1 MNYLFFVD
9 LFCLVFVSVL
19 FPFVLYFI
27 CIFFISIFS
36 LCKNFPDWPFLRNK
50 TEIWVSRFFLRCSHT
65 WPLCSTSSTPSC
77 LPSDGNLSRCLVLM
91 WSAPELDSQMKTK
104 KKPWRTQMIEISS
117 LVFCFCWRRRTRTR
131 SEMDHHSRGENIGR
145 KPPDLDRKS
154 TSSWPGSHFSV
165 DRATFFDQN
174 HVSLT
179 SITFFTIRITFL
191 QIESGQRS
199 CGEDYGLLISPQIYG
214 TIYGFEK
221 VLRSFTSGEKRV
233 EYRSFFFLT
242 CLLGCSRCLY
252 SFVL

>member
-1 MNYLFFVD
+1 MFSVD
-9 LFCLVFVSVL
+9 V
-19 FPFVLYFI
+19 
-27 CIFFISIFS
+27 ISTRTG
-36 LCKNFPDWPFLRNK
+36 L
-50 TEIWVSRFFLRCSHT
+50 
-65 WPLCSTSSTPSC
+65 
-77 LPSDGNLSRCLVLM
+77 SDEN
-91 WSAPELDSQMKTK
+91 K

-145 KPPDLDRKS
+145 KPPDLNRKS

-199 CGEDYGLLISPQIYG
+199 CGEDYGLLISPPDLWNHLWFWESSQVVYIG
-214 TIYGFEK
+214 RKEGW
-221 VLRSFTSGEKRV
+221 V
-233 EYRSFFFLT
+233 
-242 CLLGCSRCLY
+242 
-252 SFVL
+252 